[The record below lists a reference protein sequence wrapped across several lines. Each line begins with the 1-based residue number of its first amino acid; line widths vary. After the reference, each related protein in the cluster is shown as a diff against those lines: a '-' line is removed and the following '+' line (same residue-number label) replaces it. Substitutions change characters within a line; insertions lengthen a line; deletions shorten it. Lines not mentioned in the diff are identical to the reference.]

1 MNTTPE
7 RSIRRI
13 SLYWFVIGFYLL
25 FTASLFLYFQISG
38 STPDNVAL
46 HIEALD
52 FDIYWYGIW
61 IVSGIALGCWV
72 VAALAS
78 ERAERLFEQ
87 VVPQEI
93 REQPISFLGLPE
105 DIERKLSKKG
115 IDSCG
120 QFLYMWGLDPRD
132 LGIKRK
138 EVPVIAAAI
147 ADAQPA
153 IEPIWLQD
161 APWRIWSPE
170 HVWNGIIWAL
180 IFGVI
185 GARLYHVLTPSPSM
199 AALGIETPL
208 DYFRNPYQLFN
219 IRAGG
224 LGIFG
229 GIAGGAFGLF
239 LYTRRARIPALP
251 WSDLAAVGL
260 ALGQSVGRWG
270 NFFNQELYGRPSN
283 LPWAIK
289 IDHPLP
295 AYAAYERFHP
305 AFLYESIWSF
315 LTFLLL
321 YFLTRRYVERF
332 LPGEITALYLILYA
346 AGRSLLELTR
356 LDSRTVSVG
365 GLDTGIAVAT
375 LVSLVI
381 AVLAVALVAFRR
393 VRLAENRV

>member
-1 MNTTPE
+1 
-7 RSIRRI
+7 
-13 SLYWFVIGFYLL
+13 
-25 FTASLFLYFQISG
+25 
-38 STPDNVAL
+38 
-46 HIEALD
+46 
-52 FDIYWYGIW
+52 
-61 IVSGIALGCWV
+61 
-72 VAALAS
+72 
-78 ERAERLFEQ
+78 
-87 VVPQEI
+87 
-93 REQPISFLGLPE
+93 
-105 DIERKLSKKG
+105 
-115 IDSCG
+115 
-120 QFLYMWGLDPRD
+120 
-132 LGIKRK
+132 
-138 EVPVIAAAI
+138 
-147 ADAQPA
+147 
-153 IEPIWLQD
+153 
-161 APWRIWSPE
+161 
-170 HVWNGIIWAL
+170 
-180 IFGVI
+180 
-185 GARLYHVLTPSPSM
+185 
-199 AALGIETPL
+199 
-208 DYFRNPYQLFN
+208 
-219 IRAGG
+219 
-224 LGIFG
+224 
-229 GIAGGAFGLF
+229 
-239 LYTRRARIPALP
+239 
-251 WSDLAAVGL
+251 
-260 ALGQSVGRWG
+260 WG